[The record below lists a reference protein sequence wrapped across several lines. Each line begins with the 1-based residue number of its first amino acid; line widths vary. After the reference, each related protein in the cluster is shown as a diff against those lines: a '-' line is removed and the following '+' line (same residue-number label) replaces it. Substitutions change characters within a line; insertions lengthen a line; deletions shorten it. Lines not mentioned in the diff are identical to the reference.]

1 MLNGQ
6 SGRATL
12 DEFRGKTG
20 VSSFLDGIND
30 SAKTERIVSEDFLK
44 RVTLFVEFER
54 DELEH
59 LAGLLHVSRF
69 GPGDVI
75 LQEGNANR
83 ALHIVRRGRIRVS
96 RDVQDREVSLCDLG
110 EGQTFGE
117 LSIIEDGVAS
127 ASLKAVT
134 ETEVLSISMADLAEF
149 LRQKPAAAAK
159 FWREIA
165 LDLRRRLLQ
174 TNDVVRS
181 YFEVNRALIEN
192 PTFREAYAMC
202 NR

>member
-1 MLNGQ
+1 MTDVN
-6 SGRATL
+6 
-12 DEFRGKTG
+12 
-20 VSSFLDGIND
+20 
-30 SAKTERIVSEDFLK
+30 FLK
-44 RVTLFVEFER
+44 GVMLFVEFEP
-54 DELEH
+54 DELAQ
-59 LAGLLHVSRF
+59 LACALHPTRF

-75 LQEGNANR
+75 LEEGNANR
-83 ALHIVRRGRIRVS
+83 ALHIVKSGRIRVTRS
-96 RDVQDREVSLCDLG
+96 VNDREVTLCDLNA
-110 EGQTFGE
+110 GQTFGE

-127 ASLKAVT
+127 ASLKAVG
-134 ETEVLSISMADLAEF
+134 ETEVLSISMADLATF
-149 LRQKPAAAAK
+149 LRTHPAAAAK

-165 LDLRRRLLQ
+165 VDLRRRLIQ

>member
-1 MLNGQ
+1 MEDDG
-6 SGRATL
+6 
-12 DEFRGKTG
+12 
-20 VSSFLDGIND
+20 FLG
-30 SAKTERIVSEDFLK
+30 S
-44 RVTLFVEFER
+44 VTLFIEFDA
-54 DELEH
+54 DELGH
-59 LAGLLHVSRF
+59 LRRSLHSSTF

-75 LQEGNANR
+75 LEEGNANR
-83 ALHIVRRGRIRVS
+83 ALHIVRSGRIRVT
-96 RDVQDREVSLCDLG
+96 RRVQDREVSLCDLVT
-110 EGQTFGE
+110 GQTFGE

-127 ASLKAVT
+127 ASLRAVT
-134 ETEVLSISMADLAEF
+134 DTEVLSISMNDLAQF
-149 LRQKPAAAAK
+149 LREKPNAAAK

-181 YFEVNRALIEN
+181 YFEVNRALVEN

>member
-1 MLNGQ
+1 M
-6 SGRATL
+6 
-12 DEFRGKTG
+12 
-20 VSSFLDGIND
+20 
-30 SAKTERIVSEDFLK
+30 ERMITDFLK
-44 RVTLFVEFER
+44 SVPLFVEFDAE
-54 DELEH
+54 ELDH
-59 LAGLLHVSRF
+59 LRSALMPTHF
-69 GPGDVI
+69 APGDVI

-83 ALHIVRRGRIRVS
+83 ALHIVRSGRIRVS
-96 RDVQDREVSLCDLG
+96 RQVQDREVSLCDLIT
-110 EGQTFGE
+110 GQTFGE

-134 ETEVLSISMADLAEF
+134 ETEVLSISMNDLAQF
-149 LRQKPAAAAK
+149 LREKPQAAAK

-165 LDLRRRLLQ
+165 VDLRRRLLQ

-181 YFEVNRALIEN
+181 YFEVNRALVEN

>member
-1 MLNGQ
+1 V
-6 SGRATL
+6 A
-12 DEFRGKTG
+12 D
-20 VSSFLDGIND
+20 D
-30 SAKTERIVSEDFLK
+30 DFLK
-44 RVTLFVEFER
+44 SVGLFVEFDGEER
-54 DELEH
+54 DH
-59 LAGLLHVSRF
+59 LRGLLVTTKFH
-69 GPGDVI
+69 PGDVI

-83 ALHIVRRGRIRVS
+83 ALHIVRNGRIRVS
-96 RDVQDREVSLCDLG
+96 RTVQDRDVSLCDLVD
-110 EGQTFGE
+110 GQTFGE

-134 ETEVLSISMADLAEF
+134 ETLVLSISMDDLAAF
-149 LRQKPAAAAK
+149 LRARPNAAAK

-165 LDLRRRLLQ
+165 VDLRRRLLQ

>member
-1 MLNGQ
+1 MIAQNGKEGLTVPE
-6 SGRATL
+6 S
-12 DEFRGKTG
+12 
-20 VSSFLDGIND
+20 
-30 SAKTERIVSEDFLK
+30 DFL
-44 RVTLFVEFER
+44 RNVSLFVEFDAEER
-54 DELEH
+54 GALDRML
-59 LAGLLHVSRF
+59 VSTRF
-69 GPGDVI
+69 APGDVI
-75 LQEGNANR
+75 LEEGNANR
-83 ALHIVRRGRIRVS
+83 ALHIVKIGRIRVTRRVHD
-96 RDVQDREVSLCDLG
+96 RDVSLCDLV

-134 ETEVLSISMADLAEF
+134 TAEVLSLPMSELATF
-149 LRQKPAAAAK
+149 LRDRPATAAK

-174 TNDVVRS
+174 TNDVVAS

>member
-1 MLNGQ
+1 MP
-6 SGRATL
+6 
-12 DEFRGKTG
+12 D
-20 VSSFLDGIND
+20 D
-30 SAKTERIVSEDFLK
+30 DFL
-44 RVTLFVEFER
+44 RTVPLFVEFEA

-59 LAGLLHVSRF
+59 LRRALHQTHF

-83 ALHIVRRGRIRVS
+83 ALHIVRSGRIRVT
-96 RDVQDREVSLCDLG
+96 RQVQDREVSLCDLVT
-110 EGQTFGE
+110 GQTFGE

-127 ASLKAVT
+127 ASLRAVSD
-134 ETEVLSISMADLAEF
+134 TEVLSISMSDLAEF
-149 LRQKPAAAAK
+149 LRAKPAAAAK

-165 LDLRRRLLQ
+165 IDLRRRLLQ

-181 YFEVNRALIEN
+181 YFEVNRALVEN

>member
-1 MLNGQ
+1 MP
-6 SGRATL
+6 
-12 DEFRGKTG
+12 
-20 VSSFLDGIND
+20 ND
-30 SAKTERIVSEDFLK
+30 DFLK
-44 RVTLFVEFER
+44 SVGLFVEFDA
-54 DELEH
+54 DELD
-59 LAGLLHVSRF
+59 LLRRSLHATRF
-69 GPGDVI
+69 QPGDVI

-83 ALHIVRRGRIRVS
+83 ALHIVRSGRIRVS
-96 RDVQDREVSLCDLG
+96 RSVHDRDVSLCDLID
-110 EGQTFGE
+110 GQTFGE

-134 ETEVLSISMADLAEF
+134 ETEVLSISMDDLAAF
-149 LRQKPAAAAK
+149 LRAKPNAAAK

-165 LDLRRRLLQ
+165 VDLRRRLLQ

>member
-1 MLNGQ
+1 MPE
-6 SGRATL
+6 
-12 DEFRGKTG
+12 D
-20 VSSFLDGIND
+20 
-30 SAKTERIVSEDFLK
+30 DFLK
-44 RVTLFVEFER
+44 NVTLFVEFDS
-54 DELEH
+54 DELNH
-59 LAGLLHVSRF
+59 LRGVLHSTRF
-69 GPGDVI
+69 APGDVI
-75 LQEGNANR
+75 LSEGNANR
-83 ALHIVRRGRIRVS
+83 ALHIVRSGRVRVS
-96 RDVQDREVSLCDLG
+96 RRVHDRDVNLCDLAA
-110 EGQTFGE
+110 GQTFGE

-127 ASLKAVT
+127 ASLHAVT
-134 ETEVLSISMADLAEF
+134 EAEVLSIAMNDLADF

-165 LDLRRRLLQ
+165 VDLRRRLLQ

>member
-1 MLNGQ
+1 MEN
-6 SGRATL
+6 A
-12 DEFRGKTG
+12 
-20 VSSFLDGIND
+20 N
-30 SAKTERIVSEDFLK
+30 FLK
-44 RVTLFVEFER
+44 NVTLFLEFEA
-54 DELEH
+54 DELEQ
-59 LAGLLHVSRF
+59 LSSVVHVSHF

-75 LQEGNANR
+75 LDEGNANR
-83 ALHIVRRGRIRVS
+83 ALHVVKSGRIRVTRS
-96 RDVQDREVSLCDLG
+96 VHDREVPLCDLN

-127 ASLKAVT
+127 ASLRAVT
-134 ETEVLSISMADLAEF
+134 ECEVLSISMNDLAAF
-149 LRQKPAAAAK
+149 LRDRPAAAAK

-165 LDLRRRLLQ
+165 VDLRRRLLQ

-192 PTFREAYAMC
+192 ATFREAYAMC